1 MNKTDDFARLTSLNS
16 LLCLISGGS
25 SLEAEQ
31 ISAVLNFLRSET
43 GSKLLPSD
51 YDENVTRIVELHDP
65 SKLCFSGI
73 SHWDMRNN
81 CIDPLWL
88 RADLLSKLEKL
99 ENESSG
105 LLVISGLRQGIC
117 PSPNRG
123 PNRREASN
131 KNWFPSLRKRRR
143 RKRFNPK
150 PLPCCSSKDHDRK
163 NSFQ

>member
-16 LLCLISGGS
+16 LLCLLSGGS
-25 SLEAEQ
+25 RLEAKQ

-51 YDENVTRIVELHDP
+51 YDANVTRIVELHDP

-73 SHWDMRNN
+73 SHWDVRNH

-99 ENESSG
+99 ECESSG

-117 PSPNRG
+117 PSPKRWTK
-123 PNRREASN
+123 RREALYQELVSFIE
-131 KNWFPSLRKRRR
+131 KTAAEKAVQ
-143 RKRFNPK
+143 
-150 PLPCCSSKDHDRK
+150 SKTLTLL
-163 NSFQ
+163 FV

>member
-117 PSPNRG
+117 PSPKRWTK
-123 PNRREASN
+123 RREALYQELVSFIE
-131 KNWFPSLRKRRR
+131 KTAAEKAVQ
-143 RKRFNPK
+143 
-150 PLPCCSSKDHDRK
+150 SKTLTLL
-163 NSFQ
+163 FV

>member
-16 LLCLISGGS
+16 LLCLLSGGS

-31 ISAVLNFLRSET
+31 ISAVLSFLRSET

-51 YDENVTRIVELHDP
+51 YDANVTRIVELHDP

-73 SHWDMRNN
+73 SHWDVRNN

-117 PSPNRG
+117 PPPKRWTK
-123 PNRREASN
+123 RREALYQELVSFIE
-131 KNWFPSLRKRRR
+131 KTAAEKAVQ
-143 RKRFNPK
+143 
-150 PLPCCSSKDHDRK
+150 SKILTLL
-163 NSFQ
+163 FV

>member
-16 LLCLISGGS
+16 LLCLLSGGS

-31 ISAVLNFLRSET
+31 ISAVLSFLRSET

-51 YDENVTRIVELHDP
+51 YDANVTRIVELHDP

-73 SHWDMRNN
+73 SHWDVRNN

-117 PSPNRG
+117 PSPKRWTK
-123 PNRREASN
+123 RREALYQELVSFIE
-131 KNWFPSLRKRRR
+131 KTATEKAVQ
-143 RKRFNPK
+143 
-150 PLPCCSSKDHDRK
+150 SKALTLL
-163 NSFQ
+163 FV